1 MKEKEKKIR
10 PYQGVNDEIREQHE
24 KTKDMSLKGKLS
36 YFWYYYKIHT
46 LAALV
51 ILIVAS
57 SLIYDIATRKDF
69 NFYCVMLNNVYMSG
83 DLLEESFGEYAN
95 LDMENY
101 ECAID
106 TDATFSYTDT
116 SNFSA
121 ANFQKLIALVQ
132 SHELDSMIIDS
143 QVCYNFACNEV
154 LADLRT
160 ILTEE
165 ELKQYE
171 GKIYY
176 IDFAPA
182 RAADESEEALR
193 AMQAEYS
200 RISNLTPEEAMEEAK
215 LHRSPAGM
223 EEPVPVGI
231 FMDDAPSVTKT
242 NDYTTCVPIYAF
254 SSTSER
260 VEPAKQYLTYLWDDS
275 VAFEDFVETVY

>member
-1 MKEKEKKIR
+1 MKEKEKKTR
-10 PYQGVNDEIREQHE
+10 PYRGVNDEIREQHE

-46 LAALV
+46 LTALI
-51 ILIVAS
+51 ILIIAG
-57 SLIYDIATRKDF
+57 SLIHDIATRKDF

-83 DLLEESFGEYAN
+83 DLLKESFGEYAG

-106 TDATFSYTDT
+106 TDATFSYSDT

-121 ANFQKLIALVQ
+121 ANFQKLVALVQ

-176 IDFAPA
+176 IDFAPV

-193 AMQAEYS
+193 AMQVEYS
-200 RISNLTPEEAMEEAK
+200 RISAFTPEEAIAEAQ
-215 LHRSPAGM
+215 LHRSPEGM

-242 NDYTTCVPIYAF
+242 NDYTNCVPIYAF

-260 VEPAKQYLTYLWDDS
+260 VTPAKQYLQYLWDDS
-275 VAFEDFVETVY
+275 VSFEDFVETVY